1 MQKAA
6 AVYFHK
12 QATNISKVKNQQ
24 LINMTAENILKLLT
38 SYKIHISLK
47 VHITKALEYM
57 LTADKAKIIRLA
69 FEPNLLSL
77 LSQS

>member
-6 AVYFHK
+6 AVYLHK
-12 QATNISKVKNQQ
+12 HATNVCKAKNQQ
-24 LINMTAENILKLLT
+24 LINMTAEKILKLLT
-38 SYKIHISLK
+38 SYKIHINLK

-57 LTADKAKIIRLA
+57 ITADKAKIIRLA